1 MTMKRITTF
10 EAVRKPIYIA
20 EVTANGKDFP
30 FTLDVAKL
38 FKERNEEYADCD
50 YDSTYNNG
58 IWTLRFYREC
68 AIDFVPTR

>member
-1 MTMKRITTF
+1 MKTLKNRF

-20 EVTANGKDFP
+20 EVTASGKDFA
-30 FTLDVAKL
+30 FTHDIAKL
-38 FKERNEEYADCD
+38 FKERNAEYSDCD

-58 IWTLRFYREC
+58 TWTLRFYREC

>member
-1 MTMKRITTF
+1 MKTLTNRF
-10 EAVRKPIYIA
+10 EVVRRPIYIA

-30 FTLDVAKL
+30 FTSDIAKL

-50 YDSTYNNG
+50 YDRIYSDGT
-58 IWTLRFYREC
+58 WTLRFYREC